1 MYLFYIDESG
11 EREYSSSS
19 RYFVLSALGVPV
31 QEWRSINSDM
41 LTLKRTYFQ
50 DIGVE
55 IKANWLRFAKE
66 RKKRYLDLFPI
77 TEDELAE
84 FTNKAYDIILSYNTL
99 VIAAIIDKQQVQ
111 RKYVTPQSPSSL
123 AYRLLFE
130 RIENFLTKQ
139 EQYGIVIFDK
149 ITELE
154 VSKKGYENLLARQ
167 HQRYLEKGTEFVQIS
182 QIVEGL
188 LFIPSHENNL
198 LQLADLCAYNTYR
211 QFVDYGEEW
220 RRYGRFSERYPYF
233 ARIES
238 KFDRSANG
246 NVNGYGLKLFP

>member
-11 EREYSSSS
+11 EREYTSPS

-55 IKANWLRFAKE
+55 IKANWLRFGKE

-77 TEDELAE
+77 TEAELAA

-211 QFVDYGEEW
+211 QFVDYGDEW